1 MPSLPETITCQEPA
15 WQLLGHLL
23 LRQGKIAAGDLR
35 NIPRY
40 VLRTLVGVA
49 VVCGLLS
56 LWGLHGDGK
65 LPGMSPL
72 SGLDPYHISSADCI
86 ACETAAEARWKGL
99 SPALAILDQVSP
111 AVAKWVREKHQSGLV
126 LYDDKYQT
134 KGDPDTALAKYD
146 VVRGRVVIN
155 RELFCEND
163 GTIAVTL
170 CHEYR
175 HSRQNLGKFCQYA
188 LSFLLVRG
196 GDLSIIEND
205 AVIYEHEA
213 HNAIFGN
220 GRSRE
225 KELAAWEA
233 SAQRQ
238 NQANKH
244 GRMSAR
250 SLSAV
255 AKVHRLPYD
264 STSPEFRGSK

>member
-1 MPSLPETITCQEPA
+1 MPRSAETITTCQEPA
-15 WQLLGHLL
+15 WQFLGHLL
-23 LRQGKIAAGDLR
+23 RRQGKIAAGDLR

-40 VLRTLVGVA
+40 VLRTLIGVA

-56 LWGLHGDGK
+56 LWGLHGDGT

-72 SGLDPYHISSADCI
+72 SGLDPYRISSAHCI
-86 ACETAAEARWKGL
+86 AHETAAEARWKGL
-99 SPALAILDQVSP
+99 APALAILDRVNP
-111 AVAKWVREKHQSGLV
+111 AVAKWVREKHQSGRV

-134 KGDPDTALAKYD
+134 TGDPGTALAKYD
-146 VVRGRVVIN
+146 VFRGRVVVS

-213 HNAIFGN
+213 HDAIFGN
-220 GRSRE
+220 GSSTE

-233 SAQRQ
+233 SARRYDQDSKQGACLR
-238 NQANKH
+238 
-244 GRMSAR
+244 GLSR
-250 SLSAV
+250 SLP
-255 AKVHRLPYD
+255 K
-264 STSPEFRGSK
+264 